1 MRGVHPLATDK
12 DGGHG
17 GVEQENER
25 GEMMREWVSGDERA
39 KTTKGRHE
47 MTLDEYMADDDEY
60 RAVHIKAHEAA
71 VLLEEAIGRIADL
84 TADRDN
90 WRDQCMDARKEW
102 LAAIAD
108 RDNWKYRAETAAEA
122 LRNIEAVLRALA
134 RL

>member
-1 MRGVHPLATDK
+1 
-12 DGGHG
+12 
-17 GVEQENER
+17 
-25 GEMMREWVSGDERA
+25 
-39 KTTKGRHE
+39 
-47 MTLDEYMADDDEY
+47 MTLDEYMADDDDY
-60 RAVHIKAHEAA
+60 RAVHIEAHEAA

-108 RDNWKYRAETAAEA
+108 RDSWKFLAETAAEG
-122 LRNIEAVLRALA
+122 LRNVEAALGSLA